1 MKGVFFVIA
10 GVLLAGGVAWGGRMP
25 QWRNWSAEV
34 KLEGGSPFEN
44 ELGRDEALRLERR
57 TTPILEHIGENAL
70 AVRLT
75 TSATPPIRMGMGF
88 PRVKDDSD
96 SRAQEERQKKGRDIE
111 TLMRSLG
118 LGSVSGSEK
127 GSFASLALGDD
138 EDEGQVSSWGWLADE
153 IRSAG
158 GDEEQALALL
168 SEATGEDLDTV
179 LPDFAE
185 STPAEQPA
193 SGPSQPAAAS
203 LSPLASPGAKSEPVA
218 DRSPSTGLDT
228 SSPAAAPRSGTQ
240 DLMAGLAR
248 ADAAAAPASSESAT
262 ATENAPDAASK
273 NFAPDWNA
281 LMASGKTVSW
291 RETTGIG
298 GAADAKTD
306 PASTWAPPTSSDSS
320 ANGLGW
326 SMPRSRSDSS
336 LPTSAMLPSGAN
348 SSGGGFI
355 DFGGSPGSSGSS
367 GWDLGVSSDSSSS
380 YYDFGGRSSGGSDSI
395 FGFSG
400 YSPTPSSSFS
410 SPAYGSGANNNY
422 GGYGLLDPGA
432 AGVKIRDTMQ
442 SPTAGGMKPAW
453 Y

>member
-10 GVLLAGGVAWGGRMP
+10 GVLLAGGAAGGGRMP

-75 TSATPPIRMGMGF
+75 TAATPPIRMGMGF

-138 EDEGQVSSWGWLADE
+138 DDEGKVSSWGWLADK

-168 SEATGEDLDTV
+168 SEATGEDLDT
-179 LPDFAE
+179 LLTDFSE
-185 STPAEQPA
+185 SAPAEQPS
-193 SGPSQPAAAS
+193 SGSSQPAAAS
-203 LSPLASPGAKSEPVA
+203 LSPLAGPGAKSEPVA

-248 ADAAAAPASSESAT
+248 ADAAASTASSGSGT
-262 ATENAPDAASK
+262 ATENASDAASK

-298 GAADAKTD
+298 GATDAKADTT
-306 PASTWAPPTSSDSS
+306 STWSPPTSADSS

-336 LPTSAMLPSGAN
+336 MPTASMLPSGAN
-348 SSGGGFI
+348 SSGGF
-355 DFGGSPGSSGSS
+355 DFGGSSGSSSSS
-367 GWDLGVSSDSSSS
+367 GWDLGMSSGSSS
-380 YYDFGGRSSGGSDSI
+380 YYDYDFGGRSSGGSDSI
-395 FGFSG
+395 FGFSD

>member
-1 MKGVFFVIA
+1 MKGVLCVIA
-10 GVLLAGGVAWGGRMP
+10 GVLLAGGAAWGGRMP

-34 KLEGGSPFEN
+34 KLAGGSPFEH
-44 ELGRDEALRLERR
+44 EIGRDEALRLERR

-75 TSATPPIRMGMGF
+75 ASANPPIKMSGMGL
-88 PRVKDDSD
+88 PRAKDDAEA
-96 SRAQEERQKKGRDIE
+96 RAHEERQKKGRDIE
-111 TLMRSLG
+111 KLMRDLG

-138 EDEGQVSSWGWLADE
+138 DSEGKSSSWGWLADE

-158 GDEEQALALL
+158 GDEEQTLSLLA
-168 SEATGEDLDTV
+168 EATGEDVETLLGET
-179 LPDFAE
+179 P
-185 STPAEQPA
+185 PAETPSSSPSQP
-193 SGPSQPAAAS
+193 SGPS
-203 LSPLASPGAKSEPVA
+203 LTPLVPGSAVAPVA
-218 DRSPSTGLDT
+218 DRSPGGTQDST
-228 SSPAAAPRSGTQ
+228 PAAQPRSSGTQ

-248 ADAAAAPASSESAT
+248 ADAAASPASSSSSTGPDSAT
-262 ATENAPDAASK
+262 DASAKSY
-273 NFAPDWNA
+273 APDWNA

-298 GAADAKTD
+298 GGPDAKSPD
-306 PASTWAPPTSSDSS
+306 ASSAWAAPTSADSS
-320 ANGLGW
+320 ANTPGW
-326 SMPRSRSDSS
+326 SMPTSRSDSS
-336 LPTSAMLPSGAN
+336 IPSGIMN
-348 SSGGGFI
+348 PSRGSSSGGFA
-355 DFGGSPGSSGSS
+355 DFGGSSGSSGSS
-367 GWDLGVSSDSSSS
+367 GWDIGLSSDASSSFD
-380 YYDFGGRSSGGSDSI
+380 YGLRSSSGGGSDSM

-400 YSPTPSSSFS
+400 FSTTPSSSYS
-410 SPAYGSGANNNY
+410 SPAYGSGNNTY